1 VRISVDSGK
10 LKMTTPREY
19 ISRFVFGGLV
29 TMFAT
34 LIANRYG
41 PLVGGLFLAFP
52 GILPTG
58 LTLTEKHVVE
68 KKERVGGSGTRFGRA
83 EASVEA
89 AGASAG
95 SLGLIAFGL
104 AFWKGLSNHPL
115 IPSLALAFGAWLIVA
130 FVCWWLRKRL

>member
-1 VRISVDSGK
+1 MRISVDFGK

-34 LIANRYG
+34 LIANRFG
-41 PLVGGLFLAFP
+41 PVVGGLFLAFP

-68 KKERVGGSGTRFGRA
+68 KKRA
-83 EASVEA
+83 WEEA
-89 AGASAG
+89 ARVLGA
-95 SLGLIAFGL
+95 L
-104 AFWKGLSNHPL
+104 KP
-115 IPSLALAFGAWLIVA
+115 ALKQRAHRPDRWV
-130 FVCWWLRKRL
+130 